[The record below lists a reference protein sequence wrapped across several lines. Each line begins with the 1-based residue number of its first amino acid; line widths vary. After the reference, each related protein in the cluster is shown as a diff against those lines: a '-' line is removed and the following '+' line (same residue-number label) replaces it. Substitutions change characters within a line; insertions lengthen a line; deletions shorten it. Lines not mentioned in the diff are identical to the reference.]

1 MKTVRNN
8 IKQRCG
14 TSNGSPKLKKTKNKT
29 QVNGALPTEPTA
41 GGPYFSRDLP
51 DSGIPHSVHSASN
64 MAPL

>member
-8 IKQRCG
+8 IK
-14 TSNGSPKLKKTKNKT
+14 LKKNKNKT

>member
-1 MKTVRNN
+1 MNRVRNN

-14 TSNGSPKLKKTKNKT
+14 TSNGFPKVKKKT

-51 DSGIPHSVHSASN
+51 DSGIPHNVHSASN